1 MKEQARKWWQ
11 IYEVNYGL
19 IDLLTFNLPLL
30 RILKLIH
37 SGYFQRLLS
46 FLPSNII
53 FEKVHVFWVLIFY
66 AIKYYPMDSK
76 ACIELCVI
84 PDNRVMNYILPEL
97 FSSLFPFVPS
107 QVSWGNKLIK
117 IFSNYRPFLLPW
129 YIIISEIYSPPP
141 SFFLNFLTF
150 L

>member
-1 MKEQARKWWQ
+1 M
-11 IYEVNYGL
+11 NYCL
-19 IDLLTFNLPLL
+19 TDVLTFNLALL

-53 FEKVHVFWVLIFY
+53 FEKVLAFLGPNLLYHKI
-66 AIKYYPMDSK
+66 ISK
-76 ACIELCVI
+76 GSEACIELCVI
-84 PDNRVMNYILPEL
+84 PYNIVMNYILPEI
-97 FSSLFPFVPS
+97 FPFLFPFLPS
-107 QVSWGNKLIK
+107 QVSWGNRLTK
-117 IFSNYRPFLLPW
+117 IFSNCRLFLLPW

-141 SFFLNFLTF
+141 SLFVNFLTF